1 MAELLCLCDIIDRD
15 ATITQKPDEEK
26 LDDRWKSLPVVNKKE
41 KKNEP
46 AEKRKR
52 RKEVAE
58 KRENLKKFYP
68 DDSSG
73 VESTSEAVS
82 LYLPGQSR
90 ILKSPA
96 EMTQDLLVRDV
107 ENLANFDGITPA
119 GATIVPRTY
128 VPKNARVVLP
138 EKGPEASRHC
148 EDDEKLK
155 GEIISAKGELAE
167 KKVYYTVKKYY
178 DSNPK
183 RTALIIR
190 DLQMLQPNLEK
201 RRQKDQQE
209 MDLIILDYDST
220 TIYAI
225 EVKTTLGEISME
237 KVREQLPDY
246 KDFFDEWFG
255 SDVCQEWKFKS
266 LAFCLQV
273 EQGFEIC
280 KDCRDLILV
289 GEDELTKALEKGN
302 QTIPQPSNG
311 ELWANH
317 KLLSTI
323 GSF

>member
-1 MAELLCLCDIIDRD
+1 MAELLCLCDIVERD

-26 LDDRWKSLPVVNKKE
+26 LDDRWKSSAPIRNKKE
-41 KKNEP
+41 LKNLP
-46 AEKRKR
+46 AETRKR

-68 DDSSG
+68 GDSSG
-73 VESTSEAVS
+73 LASETEVVS

-107 ENLANFDGITPA
+107 ENLANFDGIKPA
-119 GATIVPRTY
+119 GATFVPKTY
-128 VPKNARVVLP
+128 VPKNPRVVQP
-138 EKGPEASRHC
+138 EKASEALRHC
-148 EDDEKLK
+148 QNDEKLR
-155 GEIISAKGELAE
+155 GEIINARGELAE

-209 MDLIILDYDST
+209 MDLIILDYDSK
-220 TIYAI
+220 TIYVI

-255 SDVCQEWKFKS
+255 SDVCHEWKFKS
-266 LAFCLQV
+266 FAFCLNV
-273 EQGFEIC
+273 EPGFEVC

-302 QTIPQPSNG
+302 QTIPQPSNDG
-311 ELWANH
+311 E
-317 KLLSTI
+317 S
-323 GSF
+323 

>member
-1 MAELLCLCDIIDRD
+1 MADLLCLCEIADRD
-15 ATITQKPDEEK
+15 ATITQKPDGEK
-26 LDDRWKSLPVVNKKE
+26 LDDRWKSSAPIHNKKE
-41 KKNEP
+41 LKSLPPET
-46 AEKRKR
+46 RKR

-68 DDSSG
+68 SDSSG
-73 VESTSEAVS
+73 LASDPEAVS

-119 GATIVPRTY
+119 GATIVPKTY
-128 VPKNARVVLP
+128 VPKNPRVVQP
-138 EKGPEASRHC
+138 EKASEALRHC
-148 EDDEKLK
+148 PNDEKLR
-155 GEIISAKGELAE
+155 GEIINAKGELAE
-167 KKVYYTVKKYY
+167 KKVYYIVKKYY

-209 MDLIILDYDST
+209 MDLIILDYNST

-255 SDVCQEWKFKS
+255 SDVCHEWKFKS
-266 LAFCLQV
+266 FAFCLNV
-273 EQGFEIC
+273 EPGFEVC
-280 KDCRDLILV
+280 NDCRDLILV
-289 GEDELTKALEKGN
+289 GEDELTKALEKSN
-302 QTIPQPSNG
+302 QTIPQPSNDG
-311 ELWANH
+311 ES
-317 KLLSTI
+317 KT
-323 GSF
+323 

>member
-1 MAELLCLCDIIDRD
+1 MAEVLCLCDIVDRD
-15 ATITQKPDEEK
+15 ATITQTPDKEK

-73 VESTSEAVS
+73 VESASEAVS

-107 ENLANFDGITPA
+107 EKLANFDGITPA
-119 GATIVPRTY
+119 GATIVPKTY
-128 VPKNARVVLP
+128 VPKNPRIVLP

-148 EDDEKLK
+148 QDDEKLK

-209 MDLIILDYDST
+209 MDLIILDYNSM
-220 TIYAI
+220 TIYVI
-225 EVKTTLGEISME
+225 EVKTTLNEISMN

-266 LAFCLQV
+266 LAFCLHV

-302 QTIPQPSNG
+302 QPIAQPSNG
-311 ELWANH
+311 E
-317 KLLSTI
+317 
-323 GSF
+323 F